1 MRQILWVSLLCFL
14 SSLLA
19 VAQNCTTYVVVGAFD
34 RKSGDDID
42 DLKPSD
48 FQARMKGVA
57 LPIVSAAQD
66 FSSRLVILMETDGM
80 DRNAK
85 LEDVE
90 NLATR
95 LAREL
100 PQGKP
105 VAFGAFANRAVF
117 TRGFISEQQER
128 STAISEIREEANT
141 LGKEVSLF
149 DSLHQALE
157 LFGPHRPGDT
167 ILLIADP
174 YDDSS
179 RRSAGDI
186 EKELL
191 RSGTR
196 LLVMLR
202 QRLSHVSRD
211 FLWKSHDRE
220 KEFFSDMTAR
230 TGGAYTEFNAH
241 FLATFPWRGY
251 MLGVQLPDHLNK
263 PHKWKLQLRGEA
275 AESYRRPNLYYP
287 EQLIP
292 CATTERTE
300 ARSAP

>member
-1 MRQILWVSLLCFL
+1 MIWVLLFLL
-14 SSLLA
+14 SSFALG
-19 VAQNCTTYVVVGAFD
+19 QNCTTYVVVGAFD

-42 DLKPSD
+42 ELTPAD
-48 FQARMKGVA
+48 FQARMSNTA
-57 LPIVSAAQD
+57 LPVVSAAQN
-66 FSSRLVILMETDGM
+66 FSSRLVILMETDGA
-80 DRNAK
+80 DRNVK

-90 NLATR
+90 NLITR

-105 VAFGAFANRAVF
+105 VAFGAFASHAVF
-117 TRGFISEQQER
+117 TKGFSSDQEER
-128 STAISEIREEANT
+128 KTAITEIREEADS

-149 DSLHQALE
+149 DSLHEAIA

-174 YDDSS
+174 YDDNS
-179 RRSAGDI
+179 RHSASDI

-202 QRLSHVSRD
+202 QHLSRVSRD
-211 FLWKSHDRE
+211 FLWKTHERE
-220 KEFFSDMTAR
+220 KQFFSDTAAR

-241 FLATFPWRGY
+241 FLATFAWRGY
-251 MLGVQLPDHLNK
+251 ILGVQLPENMIK
-263 PHKWKLQLRGEA
+263 PHKWKLQLAGEA
-275 AESYRRPNLYYP
+275 AESYRKPNLYYP

-292 CATTERTE
+292 CAAER
-300 ARSAP
+300 AVASSAP

>member
-1 MRQILWVSLLCFL
+1 MRQILWVSLLLLL
-14 SSLLA
+14 SSLFA
-19 VAQNCTTYVVVGAFD
+19 VGQNCTTYIVVGAFD
-34 RKSGDDID
+34 RHSGDDID

-48 FQARMKGVA
+48 FQARMSGASLSV
-57 LPIVSAAQD
+57 VSAAQN
-66 FSSRLVILMETDGM
+66 FSSRLVILMETDGA
-80 DRNAK
+80 DRSVK

-105 VAFGAFANRAVF
+105 VAFGAFAKRAVF
-117 TRGFISEQQER
+117 TRGFSSDQQER
-128 STAISEIREEANT
+128 STAINEIREEANT

-174 YDDSS
+174 YDDNS
-179 RRSAGDI
+179 RHSASDI

-202 QRLSHVSRD
+202 QNLSRVSRD

-220 KEFFSDMTAR
+220 KQFFTDMTAK

-241 FLATFPWRGY
+241 FLATFAWRGY
-251 MLGVQLPDHLNK
+251 MLGVQLPDNVSK
-263 PHKWKLQLRGEA
+263 PHKWKLQLRGAA

-287 EQLIP
+287 EQLAP
-292 CATTERTE
+292 CAAERTT
-300 ARSAP
+300 ASSAP